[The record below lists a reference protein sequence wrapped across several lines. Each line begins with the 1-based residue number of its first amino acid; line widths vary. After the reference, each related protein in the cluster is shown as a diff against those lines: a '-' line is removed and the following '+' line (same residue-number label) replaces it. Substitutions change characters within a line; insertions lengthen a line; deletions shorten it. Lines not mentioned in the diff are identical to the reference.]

1 MLTLYELKQ
10 NSCFRCL
17 YKSPYYV
24 KNAFLMMLMA
34 VMLLVIY
41 LIYFRAD
48 GGSYASMIKIIKGLN
63 SNTFNYL
70 ESNSNLLLV
79 DKNMPSYSANKMPTT
94 LEFFSDCVRYNRPC
108 ELKGLAKD
116 WPATAKWAE
125 NNKGA
130 EYLINKLGDSQIV
143 NTFTKS
149 VNLDGKIETRKFSF
163 RSDFSR
169 GMSYSEFLSAQA

>member
-24 KNAFLMMLMA
+24 KNAFLMMVMA
-34 VMLLVIY
+34 VMLLIIY

-48 GGSYASMIKIIKGLN
+48 GGSYASMIKIMKGLN

-70 ESNSNLLLV
+70 ESNSNLLLI
-79 DKNMPSYSANKMPTT
+79 DKAIPSYPSTKLPST

-108 ELKGLAKD
+108 ELKGMAKS
-116 WPATAKWAE
+116 WPASSKWAE
-125 NNKGA
+125 NLGGA
-130 EYLINKLGDSQIV
+130 DYLANKLGD
-143 NTFTKS
+143 
-149 VNLDGKIETRKFSF
+149 D
-163 RSDFSR
+163 
-169 GMSYSEFLSAQA
+169 